1 MSARMSRL
9 TPSNPRARRLPRL
22 DPHTALGR
30 VARRLAGSPGT
41 ATAVLVLA
49 ALVAIALLA
58 PWIAPQNPY
67 DLAQLS
73 VVDARLPPLARGASG
88 HLYLLGSDALG
99 RDMLAAMMYGL
110 RISLGVGL
118 VAGAFAMALGTTLGL
133 CAAYFGRFVDALVM
147 RTVDLLLGFP
157 TILVALM
164 VLAVLGQGVDK
175 VVLALVTVQWAYFA
189 RTVRAVAA
197 VERRKEYMEA
207 ARCLGLGHRRML
219 FGHLLPNCL
228 PPVIVIALVQ
238 VASAISAE
246 ATLSFLGIG
255 LPVTRPSLGLLIAN
269 GFQQLLA
276 GNYWIS
282 VLPGLLLL
290 ALVFS
295 MNVVGD
301 SVRAALNPR
310 LRK

>member
-1 MSARMSRL
+1 
-9 TPSNPRARRLPRL
+9 
-22 DPHTALGR
+22 R
-30 VARRLAGSPGT
+30 VARRLAGSPGN
-41 ATAVLVLA
+41 AAAVLVLA

-175 VVLALVTVQWAYFA
+175 
-189 RTVRAVAA
+189 
-197 VERRKEYMEA
+197 
-207 ARCLGLGHRRML
+207 
-219 FGHLLPNCL
+219 
-228 PPVIVIALVQ
+228 
-238 VASAISAE
+238 
-246 ATLSFLGIG
+246 
-255 LPVTRPSLGLLIAN
+255 
-269 GFQQLLA
+269 
-276 GNYWIS
+276 
-282 VLPGLLLL
+282 
-290 ALVFS
+290 
-295 MNVVGD
+295 
-301 SVRAALNPR
+301 
-310 LRK
+310 